1 MGRLVRAY
9 EVGDDLPPLVKEMTQ
24 EAINLFE
31 GSSGELEASQFTDE
45 ETARETLGT
54 EGTVASGRMS
64 LSFALELLRRYF
76 GSDVFNHT
84 GTVDLRFLRPVRPGD
99 TITFTGNGHRR
110 EPRGERQP
118 GVGGHQGREPAR
130 RYHRRGSGQRGRAQR
145 LPPPGRVAA
154 APKSEVQARYAG
166 ILSGPVIPKGLR

>member
-9 EVGDDLPPLVKEMTQ
+9 EVGDELPPLVKEMTQ

-84 GTVDLRFLRPVRPGD
+84 GAVDLRFLRPVRPGD
-99 TITFTGNGHRR
+99 TITFTGTVTGVSREVNGSRVSVDVKV
-110 EPRGERQP
+110 ENQRGDTT
-118 GVGGHQGREPAR
+118 GVGQGSAVVPNAF
-130 RYHRRGSGQRGRAQR
+130 
-145 LPPPGRVAA
+145 LPQDG
-154 APKSEVQARYAG
+154 
-166 ILSGPVIPKGLR
+166 